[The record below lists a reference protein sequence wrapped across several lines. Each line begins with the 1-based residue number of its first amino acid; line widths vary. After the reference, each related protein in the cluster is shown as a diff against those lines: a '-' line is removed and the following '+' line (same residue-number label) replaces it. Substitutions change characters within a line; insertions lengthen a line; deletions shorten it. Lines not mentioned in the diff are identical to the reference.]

1 MENETTLLADA
12 IEHFIK
18 DNSWLFFAGLLTLI
32 FKSTLEKL
40 VAGIFVFLGNDYNE
54 DDIVIVNRRPGRLVR
69 VGVTKSTFFLYDVSD
84 GGVVTGGTKLVIQN
98 ERLSDMDIEK
108 PLGKLEISN
117 WKMKLTDSE
126 ELG

>member
-54 DDIVIVNRRPGRLVR
+54 DDIVIVNGRPGRLVR
-69 VGVTKSTFFLYDVSD
+69 VGITKSTFFLYEIRD
-84 GGVVTGGTKLVIQN
+84 GVIYGGTKLVIQN
-98 ERLSDMDIEK
+98 ERLADMDIEK
-108 PLGKLEISN
+108 PLGKLEVSN

>member
-1 MENETTLLADA
+1 MENETTVLKDA
-12 IEHFIK
+12 VEHFIK
-18 DNSWLFFAGLLTLI
+18 DNSWLLFAGLLTLI

-54 DDIVIVNRRPGRLVR
+54 DDIVIVNGRPGRLVR
-69 VGVTKSTFFLYDVSD
+69 VGVTKSTFFLYEIRD
-84 GGVVTGGTKLVIQN
+84 GVIYGGTKLVVQN
-98 ERLSDMDIEK
+98 ERLADMDIEK
-108 PLGKLEISN
+108 PLGKLEVSN

>member
-54 DDIVIVNRRPGRLVR
+54 DDIVIVNGRPGRLVR
-69 VGVTKSTFFLYDVSD
+69 VGITKSTFFLYEIRD
-84 GGVVTGGTKLVIQN
+84 GIVYGGTKLVVQN
-98 ERLSDMDIEK
+98 ERLADMDIEK
-108 PLGKLEISN
+108 PLGKLEVSN

>member
-1 MENETTLLADA
+1 MENETTVLKNAF
-12 IEHFIK
+12 EHFIK
-18 DNSWLFFAGLLTLI
+18 DNSWLLFAGLFTLI

-54 DDIVIVNRRPGRLVR
+54 DDIVIVNGRPGRLVR
-69 VGVTKSTFFLYDVSD
+69 VGITKSTFFLYEIRD
-84 GGVVTGGTKLVIQN
+84 GTVYGGTKLVVQN
-98 ERLSDMDIEK
+98 ERLADMDIEK
-108 PLGKLEISN
+108 PLGKLEMSN

>member
-12 IEHFIK
+12 VEHFIK
-18 DNSWLFFAGLLTLI
+18 DNSWLLFAGLLTLI

-54 DDIVIVNRRPGRLVR
+54 DDIVIVNGRPGRLVR
-69 VGVTKSTFFLYDVSD
+69 VGITKSTFFLYDVND
-84 GGVVTGGTKLVIQN
+84 DGVVTGGTKLVIQN

-108 PLGKLEISN
+108 PLGKLETP
-117 WKMKLTDSE
+117 MKV
-126 ELG
+126 GKRWGMKF

>member
-54 DDIVIVNRRPGRLVR
+54 DDIVIVNGRPGRLVR
-69 VGVTKSTFFLYDVSD
+69 VGITKSTFFLYEIRD
-84 GGVVTGGTKLVIQN
+84 GVIYGGTKLVIQN
-98 ERLSDMDIEK
+98 ERLADMDIEK

-117 WKMKLTDSE
+117 WKMKLSDSQ
-126 ELG
+126 ELD

>member
-54 DDIVIVNRRPGRLVR
+54 DDIVIVNGRPGRLVR
-69 VGVTKSTFFLYDVSD
+69 VGVTKSTFFLYEIRD
-84 GGVVTGGTKLVIQN
+84 GTVYGGTKLVVQN
-98 ERLSDMDIEK
+98 ERLADMDIEK
-108 PLGKLEISN
+108 PLGKLEVSN